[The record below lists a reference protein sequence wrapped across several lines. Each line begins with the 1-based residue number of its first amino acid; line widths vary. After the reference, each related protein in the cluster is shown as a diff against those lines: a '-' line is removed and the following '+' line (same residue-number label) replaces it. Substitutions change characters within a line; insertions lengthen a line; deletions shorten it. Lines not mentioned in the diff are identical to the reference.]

1 MKSSVASKKC
11 SIVNSPLPP
20 VPITSTPQVPNE
32 KIDEIYSKPSE
43 VKEPTVGKNVSK
55 ICNQKKISTAIYVG
69 GDNSTTKY

>member
-1 MKSSVASKKC
+1 MKNSVASKKC

-43 VKEPTVGKNVSK
+43 VKEPTVGKYVT
-55 ICNQKKISTAIYVG
+55 KKF
-69 GDNSTTKY
+69 